1 MIAKKSIKKLKNTVL
16 IDLLF
21 STGKTVSSGVLVVHY
36 LRDLKDINDLFLG
49 VGVSKK
55 YMFLAVNRNLIK
67 RQLRAAIRINKVY
80 IKENISDGLYMVL
93 FKSKKKLSSSEVS
106 DYLLK
111 AFEKIS
117 SIPLNT

>member
-1 MIAKKSIKKLKNTVL
+1 MITKKSIKKLKNKVL

-21 STGKTVSSGVLVVHY
+21 NTGKTVSSGALIVHY
-36 LRDLKDINDLFLG
+36 LRDLKEVDDLFLG

-80 IKENISDGLYMVL
+80 IKENMSGGLYMVL

>member
-1 MIAKKSIKKLKNTVL
+1 MNAKKSIKKLKNKVL

-21 STGKTVSSGVLVVHY
+21 NTGKTVSSGALIVHY
-36 LRDLKDINDLFLG
+36 LRDLRELNDLFLG

-55 YMFLAVNRNLIK
+55 YMFLAVSRNLIK
-67 RQLRAAIRINKVY
+67 SQLRAAIRINQVY
-80 IKENISDGLYMVL
+80 IKENLSGGLYMVL
-93 FKSKKKLSSSEVS
+93 FKSKKKISSSEVN

-117 SIPLNT
+117 SIPLDT

>member
-1 MIAKKSIKKLKNTVL
+1 MIAKKSIKKLKNKVL

-21 STGKTVSSGVLVVHY
+21 NTGKTVSSGALIVHY
-36 LRDLKDINDLFLG
+36 LRDLKEVDDLFLG

-80 IKENISDGLYMVL
+80 IKENMSGGLYMVL

>member
-21 STGKTVSSGVLVVHY
+21 STGKTVSSGALVVHY
-36 LRDLKDINDLFLG
+36 LRDLKDVNDLFLG
-49 VGVSKK
+49 VTVSKK
-55 YMFLAVNRNLIK
+55 YMFLAVHRNLIK
-67 RQLRAAIRINKVY
+67 RQLREAVRINKVY
-80 IKENISDGLYMVL
+80 IKENIPGGLYMVL
-93 FKSKKKLSSSEVS
+93 FKSTKKISSSEVN
-106 DYLLK
+106 DCLLK

>member
-1 MIAKKSIKKLKNTVL
+1 MNAKKSIKKLKNKVL

-21 STGKTVSSGVLVVHY
+21 NTGKTVSSGALIVHY
-36 LRDLKDINDLFLG
+36 LRDLKEVDDLFLG

-67 RQLRAAIRINKVY
+67 RQLRAAIRINQDY
-80 IKENISDGLYMVL
+80 IKENLSGGLYMVL
-93 FKSKKKLSSSEVS
+93 FKSKKKISSSEVN

-111 AFEKIS
+111 AFDKIS
-117 SIPLNT
+117 SIPLDT

>member
-1 MIAKKSIKKLKNTVL
+1 MNAKKSIKKLKNKVL

-21 STGKTVSSGVLVVHY
+21 NTGKTVSSGALIVHY
-36 LRDLKDINDLFLG
+36 LRDLRELNDLFLG

-67 RQLRAAIRINKVY
+67 RQLRAAIRINQVY
-80 IKENISDGLYMVL
+80 IKENLSGGLYMVL
-93 FKSKKKLSSSEVS
+93 FKSKKKISSSEVN

-117 SIPLNT
+117 SIPLDT